1 MQKAITILVI
11 IVGVL
16 IVAGAVLHS
25 VLFPEIGV
33 PTWLVTA
40 VATVVGYLFGIKKEA
55 TLGAFKLGKKK

>member
-1 MQKAITILVI
+1 MNKLITILVVI
-11 IVGVL
+11 IGVV

-40 VATVVGYLFGIKKEA
+40 VATVIGYLFGLKKEEA
-55 TLGAFKLGKKK
+55 LGAFKSDKK